1 MSMRITREP
10 IPEATQRIR
19 TRIMELERE
28 ITYELARLSQKQQL
42 LYQIEQRMMQIRPM
56 AQEYELLSIMPLPTQ
71 LYRQRLRE
79 TAQAAQ
85 EYRRLAARRNA
96 LQQEIMRE
104 EARVYRLRT
113 EIDNLNRLLTQYV
126 APPIPREE
134 LPITP
139 QQAERELRML
149 ERMLEEARR
158 MGDIDRMI
166 EIQKR
171 IDELARRMGYR
182 EK

>member
-10 IPEATQRIR
+10 AQEAAQRIR

-28 ITYELARLSQKQQL
+28 VTYELARLSQKQQVF
-42 LYQIEQRMMQIRPM
+42 YQIEQQMMRLRPM
-56 AQEYELLSIMPLPTQ
+56 AQEYELLSIAPLPTQ

-79 TAQAAQ
+79 TGQAAQ

-96 LQQEIMRE
+96 LQQEIMSE
-104 EARVYRLRT
+104 ENRVYNIRT
-113 EIDNLNRLLTQYV
+113 EINNLNRLLTQYT

-134 LPITP
+134 LPVTP
-139 QQAERELRML
+139 QQAESELRML

-158 MGDIDRMI
+158 MGDVDRMI
-166 EIQKR
+166 EIQRR
-171 IDELARRMGYR
+171 IDELARRMGYTV
-182 EK
+182 K